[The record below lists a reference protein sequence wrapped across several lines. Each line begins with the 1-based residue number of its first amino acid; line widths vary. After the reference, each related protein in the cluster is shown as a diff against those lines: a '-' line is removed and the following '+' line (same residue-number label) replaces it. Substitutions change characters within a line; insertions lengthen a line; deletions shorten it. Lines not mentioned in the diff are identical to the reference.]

1 MTPAEELKSL
11 VGGLPERNALLEELG
26 SQVSAALRQ
35 RLARILELVSW
46 LLDLLELK
54 NLSLQKLRQLCFGAK
69 TESARNVC
77 GTPPNDRQK
86 TKAKGHG
93 RHCHRHYTGARR
105 IVVSHPTSRP
115 GQTCP
120 ECRKGKLRRRQRPT
134 VAIAVSAQPP
144 IAATIYEMEQL
155 RCDTCGKLFT
165 APTPLEAGLEKYDAS
180 VGVMVG
186 LMRYGT
192 GMPFYRLERLQL
204 SLGVPLPSSVQWE
217 QAHRAARELQPVFD
231 YLIYLAA
238 QSALLFSD
246 DTTMKVAAL
255 RQEIQKQAK
264 PDRTGIFT
272 SGIVGQAQEH
282 PIALFLTGRAHAGEN
297 LAEVLTQREA
307 QRPPPLH
314 MCDGLAHNTPKG
326 HPTVGCQCNVHAR
339 RNFVEIQGDFPE
351 ECRKVVTSYAEIYRT
366 EDQIKAAG
374 LSDQARLERH
384 QAKSQPV
391 MEELKAWFTEL
402 VEGRKV
408 EPNSTLGQ
416 AINYLQV
423 RWKELTQFLRV
434 PGAPIDN
441 NVTERI
447 LKTSILHRKNSLF
460 YRTQRGADVG
470 DLFMTLVQT
479 CRANATNPFDYML
492 TVVRNA
498 QAAQSDPSQWMPWN
512 YQTNLHPPIALS
524 G

>member
-1 MTPAEELKSL
+1 
-11 VGGLPERNALLEELG
+11 
-26 SQVSAALRQ
+26 
-35 RLARILELVSW
+35 
-46 LLDLLELK
+46 
-54 NLSLQKLRQLCFGAK
+54 
-69 TESARNVC
+69 
-77 GTPPNDRQK
+77 
-86 TKAKGHG
+86 
-93 RHCHRHYTGARR
+93 
-105 IVVSHPTSRP
+105 
-115 GQTCP
+115 
-120 ECRKGKLRRRQRPT
+120 
-134 VAIAVSAQPP
+134 
-144 IAATIYEMEQL
+144 
-155 RCDTCGKLFT
+155 
-165 APTPLEAGLEKYDAS
+165 
-180 VGVMVG
+180 
-186 LMRYGT
+186 
-192 GMPFYRLERLQL
+192 
-204 SLGVPLPSSVQWE
+204 
-217 QAHRAARELQPVFD
+217 
-231 YLIYLAA
+231 
-238 QSALLFSD
+238 
-246 DTTMKVAAL
+246 
-255 RQEIQKQAK
+255 
-264 PDRTGIFT
+264 
-272 SGIVGQAQEH
+272 
-282 PIALFLTGRAHAGEN
+282 
-297 LAEVLTQREA
+297 
-307 QRPPPLH
+307 
-314 MCDGLAHNTPKG
+314 MCDGLAYNTPKG

-366 EDQIKAAG
+366 EGQIKAAG
-374 LSDQARLERH
+374 LSDQARLEMH

-416 AINYLQV
+416 AINYMQV